1 MPEWN
6 SDRDLFQLIRREL
19 FTAVVGDVCD
29 DLGLRDRFLPPLIT
43 PLGGRLPA
51 VMAGRAMPVLE
62 QDLDGEP
69 ANDSQ
74 FGLMFEALDSL
85 QMDEIYVSIGATR
98 PYALFGEL
106 MSITAMKRGAAG
118 VVCDGNVRD
127 TEKILELGLPVFCR
141 GSYALDQ
148 RGRGLVVDYRV
159 PVQLGDLRISPG
171 DILVGDTDGVIAIPN
186 VAADEVFSLALEKA

>member
-1 MPEWN
+1 LSPDGTACASVWESRTSPGLITKQASEKSEAFLFYAFRLTASVCAYRLHLRLKRAPKMPEWN
-6 SDRDLFQLIRREL
+6 SDRQLLQLIRREL

-74 FGLMFEALDSL
+74 FGLMFKALDSL
-85 QMDEIYVSIGATR
+85 QMDE
-98 PYALFGEL
+98 
-106 MSITAMKRGAAG
+106 
-118 VVCDGNVRD
+118 
-127 TEKILELGLPVFCR
+127 
-141 GSYALDQ
+141 
-148 RGRGLVVDYRV
+148 
-159 PVQLGDLRISPG
+159 
-171 DILVGDTDGVIAIPN
+171 
-186 VAADEVFSLALEKA
+186 